1 MLFEKLY
8 TILTLMTMGL
18 FLETADGLWAGGG
31 RGGRGGEGEEGGEKP
46 PP

>member
-1 MLFEKLY
+1 MVTYKVLFEKLY

-18 FLETADGLWAGGG
+18 FFETADGWWGGG
-31 RGGRGGEGEEGGEKP
+31 GGGWGERP

>member
-1 MLFEKLY
+1 MVTYKVLFEKLY

-18 FLETADGLWAGGG
+18 FFETADGWWGGG
-31 RGGRGGEGEEGGEKP
+31 GGSGGGERP

>member
-1 MLFEKLY
+1 MVTYKVLFEKLY

-18 FLETADGLWAGGG
+18 FFETADGWWGGVGGG
-31 RGGRGGEGEEGGEKP
+31 GGERP